1 MSEHAPESL
10 RTVELTRTE
19 AGHYR
24 ATNVRGGEV
33 VIGSGDDA
41 DFSPVELL
49 LAALAGC
56 TAIDVDLI
64 TSRRAE
70 PETFDLRVHGHK
82 VRDDGGSHL
91 VDLGVRVSVTFPD
104 GDGGDQAREMLP
116 RAVRHSAERGCT
128 VGRTLQLGTSISYD
142 VR

>member
-1 MSEHAPESL
+1 MSEHAPDTL
-10 RTVELTRTE
+10 RTVELSRLE
-19 AGHYR
+19 AGRYR
-24 ATNVRGGEV
+24 ATNVRGGEMV
-33 VIGSGDDA
+33 VGSGNDG

-49 LAALAGC
+49 LVALAGC

-64 TSRRAE
+64 TRRRAE
-70 PETFDLRVHGHK
+70 PETFHLRVDGHK
-82 VRDDGGSHL
+82 IRDDGGSHL
-91 VDLGVRVSVTFPD
+91 VDLGVTVEVTFPD
-104 GDGGDQAREMLP
+104 GTEGDEARSMLP

>member
-1 MSEHAPESL
+1 MSEHDPKSL
-10 RTVELTRTE
+10 RAVELTRTE
-19 AGHYR
+19 PGRYR

-33 VIGSGDDA
+33 VIGSGHDA
-41 DFSPVELL
+41 DFTPVELL

-64 TSRRAE
+64 TRRRSE
-70 PETFDLRVHGHK
+70 PETFDLRVHGHT
-82 VRDDGGSHL
+82 VRDEGGSHL

-104 GDGGDQAREMLP
+104 GEDGEEAREMLP

-128 VGRTLQLGTSISYD
+128 VGRTLQLGTTIDYD